1 MRILK
6 FLTLRCVLFLYT
18 AQSYAQEPIN
28 HRQHKKPWGPYA
40 TKQLKIGSLPDVT
53 EPKKTS

>member
-1 MRILK
+1 MSILK

-40 TKQLKIGSLPDVT
+40 TKQLKNRELT
-53 EPKKTS
+53 